1 MEAENDPQQN
11 ALELAHER
19 AVSCPS
25 QTVQAPPRAP
35 TPVRKT
41 RVLAYSAEAA
51 ARYAACI
58 PPFAGTSPGPGSIAR
73 RLLPTKND
81 ASVEYRIKSGQR
93 PHPSVESRTASQ
105 SVAHAIPVVMAFAG
119 HDPTGGAGVQAD
131 VEALASMGCHA
142 APVIT
147 ALTVQDTRNVMSVT
161 PVDTALLV
169 EQARAVLEDMRV
181 SAFKIGLLGSVTTV
195 EAIHTLLRDYPDIPV
210 VLDPVLRAGGGTSLA
225 DEDIVAAMHAL
236 LFPLTTVLTPNS
248 VEARLLAPEADD
260 LDACA
265 QELMDAGCKYVLVTG
280 SHEATAAV
288 INRLYGNRRLLDTFT
303 WERLAQTYHGSG
315 CTLAAALAGL
325 LAHGMEPCT
334 AALEAQEYTWE
345 TLKQGYRPGMGQWV
359 PNRLFWAVY
368 DEGLG
373 S

>member
-1 MEAENDPQQN
+1 M
-11 ALELAHER
+11 
-19 AVSCPS
+19 
-25 QTVQAPPRAP
+25 
-35 TPVRKT
+35 
-41 RVLAYSAEAA
+41 
-51 ARYAACI
+51 
-58 PPFAGTSPGPGSIAR
+58 
-73 RLLPTKND
+73 
-81 ASVEYRIKSGQR
+81 
-93 PHPSVESRTASQ
+93 
-105 SVAHAIPVVMAFAG
+105 VVAFAG

-142 APVIT
+142 APVVT
-147 ALTVQDTRNVMSVT
+147 ALTVQDTRNVTGVT

-181 SAFKIGLLGSVTTV
+181 AAFKVGLLGSVTTV

-210 VLDPVLRAGGGTSLA
+210 VLDPVLRAGGGARLA
-225 DEDIVAAMHAL
+225 DEDIMAAMHAL

-265 QELMDAGCKYVLVTG
+265 QELMDAGCEYVLVTG
-280 SHEATAAV
+280 SHEATPAV

-373 S
+373 T